1 MSLDDILNN
10 AIVYYVGAPK
20 QKEPVTTAQPQSPQ
34 VIVNNTS
41 SKLIIDFISIYK
53 QFQDPNADTA
63 KILNGMIK
71 RPYTNP
77 FIDNAKLYMELIY
90 MHNHLILQTTAVKN
104 ILELAEKTAKQIGTS
119 VADNP
124 ELSKLIK
131 MEYDNINQTGLVMYE
146 KSLKSFEES
155 IKAFGTYLV
164 SESDQQPPPLSPA
177 ADKKSHLLFQDVKV
191 VSQSILKGKCI
202 TNGNSNGSSKGV
214 SSALVINKMYDEMY
228 KYVLGY
234 FLRIIALLV
243 IYHDVKDVKE
253 ETPPT
258 DTTDLCN
265 RIETVIFQANDVRQ
279 KFLEALKDGSQNISK
294 LLDNEDHIT
303 ITLYELFNQSTI
315 EKFYKLEEFQT
326 NETEYLNQTGNDLI
340 NNLKIFNE
348 RMQSLKDVLSTPD
361 YIARKGRVRTLGL
374 TKESASSDMNKIS
387 KLVQETEW
395 AEVLRDYERYKG
407 VVRVYI
413 KIKDYH
419 IFAKDNVSK
428 VLNDELLA
436 FKKEN
441 DNRTWKFLKQDIS
454 IVNDNSISLIKDTY
468 TAGSKPESFGK
479 FFKVIPPYVSVEKNS
494 EREVKRVTINEVA
507 DLFFGVN
514 NLCNVLQN
522 SKSETKICLMTY
534 GYSGSGKTY
543 TLFGKPE
550 NKNDGLVELLK
561 TRVESMNGTM
571 IMDEVKVLY
580 GSLELVKDQNK
591 LTDEVI
597 NIPFDSQDYDKL
609 SKVMQKDKRKFIKA
623 TVNNPDSSRGF
634 TFLKYKINFKHGIT
648 HTLLVVDMAGN
659 EDPYDILI
667 KTLPNYRLPY
677 FQDKA
682 KETFL
687 NSTKL
692 TRWEMYSKIA
702 VTEISTI
709 LTRILGMM
717 YVPISSMA
725 SADTPDIL
733 KKYMLP
739 PDQEKPHHI
748 TLLSIL
754 DLIYPTSVERKYTYF
769 YSERQLGVMCQFL
782 LKNDG
787 FTTNIKL
794 LNYSMYD
801 LTLQTFINLV
811 RTQTFKYNG
820 NIPEDVAKQYND
832 YLSTN
837 LKIYHSIKT
846 KSTDTVTFLKTLVK
860 QIMDQTLASC
870 TGSKEE
876 KEKFA
881 SESLFNVSFETDAK
895 QQKNV
900 KIAMFLN
907 EDLIR
912 TLVLMELQ
920 MEFLKDVNY
929 NDLEIHGDISKL
941 PDMFT
946 ETDFNNMKRSDIT
959 LEDLRT
965 IYDHII
971 NTIDLIYYKNI
982 KQLKTNSAEYEKF
995 YKCIQALCA
1004 IKYSIEYHFIENKGT
1019 TIDKAE
1025 PINLLKFQ
1033 FPINDTTGS
1042 QYQFSRIDAPIL
1054 KTSLYTYFDKIKK
1067 NLSSAA
1073 ILNNILAINL
1083 YDQNKRGIE
1092 KPPIPEPPK
1101 SSSYKM
1107 PKSASMP
1114 TSTSMSKHVVKPPDK
1129 DVYIKLVKTSEV
1141 YKIIASLP
1149 ELESYFG
1156 TAPSYLLKNKT
1167 VEPNIKN
1174 AVLGESATYFMQIVR
1189 EGFYINQVNHELV
1202 MFLKEYKKFKNTTAA
1217 AANSAILSV
1226 FNKTSVN
1233 TGIPRIPIDVEKLY
1247 GSSYNGNKHIMG
1259 DNTAMTSHNF
1269 KMTQLYKVLYDM
1281 LEVKNIQKEDLKF
1294 YMICNIIPDIKNRQG
1309 AISSLELMNQLSN

>member
-1 MSLDDILNN
+1 MSLEDDILNN

-20 QKEPVTTAQPQSPQ
+20 QKEPVTTAQSQSPQ
-34 VIVNNTS
+34 VIKNTTTLAS
-41 SKLIIDFISIYK
+41 SKTIIDFISIYK

-63 KILNGMIK
+63 TILKDMLG
-71 RPYTNP
+71 RTYTNP

-90 MHNHLILQTTAVKN
+90 MHNHLIKQTKDVEN
-104 ILELAEKTAKQIGTS
+104 ILKLAEQAAKQIGTN

-131 MEYDNINQTGLVMYE
+131 MESEITQKGMDKY
-146 KSLKSFEES
+146 KASLKSFEKS
-155 IKAFGTYLV
+155 IKEFGTYLV
-164 SESDQQPPPLSPA
+164 SQSDQQSHPVPPLEV
-177 ADKKSHLLFQDVKV
+177 DKMSHLLFQDVKM
-191 VSQSILKGKCI
+191 VSQSILKGKCF
-202 TNGNSNGSSKGV
+202 TANNNKSSSTGV
-214 SSALVINKMYDEMY
+214 STPLVINKMYHDMY

-265 RIETVIFQANDVRQ
+265 SVGTVITLANVVRK
-279 KFLEALKDGSQNISK
+279 KFVEALKVGSQNIEN
-294 LLDNEDHIT
+294 LLDEQDHVT
-303 ITLYELFNQSTI
+303 IMLYELFNQSTI
-315 EKFYKLEEFQT
+315 EKFNKVAEFQKS
-326 NETEYLNQTGNDLI
+326 ETEYLNQTGNDLI
-340 NNLKIFNE
+340 DKLNIFYA
-348 RMQSLKDVLSTPD
+348 RMQSLEDVLSNSN
-361 YIARKGRVRTLGL
+361 YIARKRRVRTLGL
-374 TKESASSDMNKIS
+374 TKENASSDMNKIS

-419 IFAKDNVSK
+419 IFAKDNNVSK
-428 VLNDELLA
+428 AGGKLA
-436 FKKEN
+436 FIKKN
-441 DNRTWKFLKQDIS
+441 DNRTWKFLEQDIS

-468 TAGSKPESFGK
+468 TTGSEPESFGK
-479 FFKVIPPYVSVEKNS
+479 FFKVIPPYVLVEKES
-494 EREVKRVTINEVA
+494 EKKIKRVTINEIA

-514 NLCNVLQN
+514 NLCNMFQN
-522 SKSETKICLMTY
+522 SKKETKICLMTY

-543 TLFGKPE
+543 TLFGTPG

-561 TRVESMNGTM
+561 THVESMGGKM
-571 IMDEVKVLY
+571 IIDDVKVLY
-580 GSLELVKDQNK
+580 GSLKLVDGMNK

-597 NIPFDSQDYDKL
+597 NIQVVSQDYDIL
-609 SKVMQKDKRKFIKA
+609 SKIMQQDERKFIKA

-634 TFLKYKINFKHGIT
+634 TFLRYKINFKKDIT

-677 FQDKA
+677 FQDKTKDKA

-717 YVPISSMA
+717 YVPVSSMA
-725 SADTPDIL
+725 SAKTHNIL
-733 KKYMLP
+733 KKHMLP
-739 PDQEKPHHI
+739 IPDDPYHI

-787 FTTNIKL
+787 FTKNIKL

-811 RTQTFKYNG
+811 RTQKFTYTDK
-820 NIPEDVAKQYND
+820 IPEDVANQYND

-837 LKIYHSIKT
+837 LQIYNSIKN
-846 KSTDTVTFLKTLVK
+846 KSTNTVILLNTLVK
-860 QIMDQTLASC
+860 NIMVQTLASC
-870 TGSKEE
+870 TSGLEEEVKKTFTSK
-876 KEKFA
+876 
-881 SESLFNVSFETDAK
+881 SLFNVSFETDAK

-920 MEFLKDVNY
+920 MEFLKDVKDY
-929 NDLEIHGDISKL
+929 SQLKIPKDIPKL
-941 PDMFT
+941 PPMFT
-946 ETDFNNMKRSDIT
+946 ETDFNKMRISHISPA
-959 LEDLRT
+959 DLRT

-971 NTIDLIYYKNI
+971 NTIDVIYYKYI
-982 KQLKTNSAEYEKF
+982 KQLKTSEEYDNY

-1004 IKYSIEYHFIENKGT
+1004 IKYSIEYIFVENKGT
-1019 TIDKAE
+1019 ASDKAE

-1033 FPINDTTGS
+1033 FPIGDTTGS
-1042 QYQFSRIDAPIL
+1042 QYQFLKIDNQFF
-1054 KTSLYTYFDKIKK
+1054 KTSLYKHVDKATQKIE
-1067 NLSSAA
+1067 NLDSAK
-1073 ILNNILAINL
+1073 ILDNIRMINL
-1083 YDQNKRGIE
+1083 YDQIKRGIT
-1092 KPPIPEPPK
+1092 KPPIPEPVTK
-1101 SSSYKM
+1101 SSSFKDM
-1107 PKSASMP
+1107 P
-1114 TSTSMSKHVVKPPDK
+1114 KHVVVPPAKED
-1129 DVYIKLVKTSEV
+1129 YIQLVKTSKV
-1141 YKIIASLP
+1141 YKIIADLP

-1167 VEPNIKN
+1167 VEPKIDN
-1174 AVLGESATYFMQIVR
+1174 AVFGESATYFMQIVR

-1202 MFLKEYKKFKNTTAA
+1202 MFLQKYKQFKSKPAA
-1217 AANSAILSV
+1217 PANSAILSV
-1226 FNKTSVN
+1226 FNKNVLTD
-1233 TGIPRIPIDVEKLY
+1233 GISINVDKLY
-1247 GSSYNGNKHIMG
+1247 GSSYNGNDHIMRI
-1259 DNTAMTSHNF
+1259 TEMKHPNF
-1269 KMTQLYKVLYDM
+1269 KMTQLYKVLHDM
-1281 LEVKNIQKEDLKF
+1281 LEVKNIQEEDLKF